1 MAMVCVEMQ
10 LQAKA
15 DEEKWEREIKDK
27 TAALQVAKRHFG
39 AWAAWLRG
47 SGPARVA
54 ELAGLRR
61 ARRRVE
67 AAMMAE
73 EAAGRLRAGAAA
85 AAARR
90 RMQEAVR
97 LARMKIEESHPRAE
111 EEAVA
116 QWLLVMLARR
126 WRWRTAQKRE
136 AGMRE
141 GTRGR
146 WGHEWEVRARVE
158 PQEEELW
165 AATFKDGRVY
175 SVKPAGVWEFDQR
188 RRLECKREG

>member
-1 MAMVCVEMQ
+1 MQ

-27 TAALQVAKRHFG
+27 TVALQTTKRHFV

-54 ELAGLRR
+54 ALAGLRR
-61 ARRRVE
+61 ARQRVKV
-67 AAMMAE
+67 AMVAE
-73 EAAGRLRAGAAA
+73 EAAGRLQAGAAA

-90 RMQEAVR
+90 RLQEALR
-97 LARMKIEESHPRAE
+97 LARMKAKETYPRAE

-116 QWLLVMLARR
+116 QWVLLMLARL
-126 WRWRTAQKRE
+126 WWWRTARSGWSTARAE
-136 AGMRE
+136 GG

-146 WGHEWEVRARVE
+146 
-158 PQEEELW
+158 
-165 AATFKDGRVY
+165 
-175 SVKPAGVWEFDQR
+175 
-188 RRLECKREG
+188 